1 MALANFAK
9 KLHWVGVF
17 FLFVASILMLFV
29 TLSAPI
35 INHLSL
41 LRVSL
46 NNGTLEHPSSVNFG
60 TYGYCILNVGEDR
73 NDDYCPRRNIG
84 YSPSHT
90 ITAITS
96 SSAHPFSEVSSGTA
110 TSLTRVMVLHPIITG
125 LAFIALLLSLGSGLI
140 GSLAGAFVAAI
151 AWVLTLIAL
160 ACDFSLFGIVRHHV
174 NDDENGIQAHAS
186 FGGGIWLL
194 LASFVLLFFGM
205 VIVLFTCVSVRRE
218 KKKARAGMG
227 RESVAAPA
235 TTPTE
240 KRKKRFGIF

>member
-9 KLHWVGVF
+9 KLHWVGVY

-35 INHLSL
+35 IDHLSL

-46 NNGTLEHPSSVNFG
+46 NNGTLEHPSSVTFG
-60 TYGYCILNVGEDR
+60 TYGYCILNVGEER

-84 YSPSHT
+84 YSPSRT
-90 ITAITS
+90 ITAITA

-110 TSLTRVMVLHPIITG
+110 TSLTCVMVLHPIITG
-125 LAFIALLLSLGSGLI
+125 LAFIAFLLSLGSGLI

-174 NDDENGIQAHAS
+174 NDYENGIRAHAN
-186 FGGGIWLL
+186 FGGGMWLL
-194 LASFVLLFFGM
+194 LASFVLLFLGM
-205 VIVLFTCVSVRRE
+205 VVVLFTCVSVRRE
-218 KKKARAGMG
+218 KKRASAGTG
-227 RESVAAPA
+227 RDSGAAP
-235 TTPTE
+235 TVSPGE

>member
-1 MALANFAK
+1 
-9 KLHWVGVF
+9 
-17 FLFVASILMLFV
+17 MLFV

-35 INHLSL
+35 INNLSL

-46 NNGTLEHPSSVNFG
+46 NNGTLEHPSSVTFG

-84 YSPSHT
+84 YSPSNT

-96 SSAHPFSEVSSGTA
+96 SSAYPFSEVSSGTA

-125 LAFIALLLSLGSGLI
+125 LSFIAFLLSLGSGII

-174 NDDENGIQAHAS
+174 NDDENGISAHAS
-186 FGGGIWLL
+186 FGSAIWLL

-218 KKKARAGMG
+218 KKKKERAGTG
-227 RESVAAPA
+227 RESGAAPA
-235 TTPTE
+235 ATPTE